1 MALDNETVL
10 QNLIT
15 QRADLQQQ
23 IASGQELFVK
33 LTGAIEVLEEIVK
46 SAEEEKEEE
55 NAEESVGS
63 VDLVE

>member
-1 MALDNETVL
+1 MALDNATVL

-33 LTGAIEVLEEIVK
+33 LTGAIEVLEEIVN

-55 NAEESVGS
+55 TAEESVGS

>member
-1 MALDNETVL
+1 MALDNATVL

-33 LTGAIEVLEEIVK
+33 LTGAIEVLEEIVN

-55 NAEESVGS
+55 NTEESVGS

>member
-1 MALDNETVL
+1 MALDNATVL

-33 LTGAIEVLEEIVK
+33 LTGAIEVLEEIVN
-46 SAEEEKEEE
+46 SAEEEKKEE

>member
-1 MALDNETVL
+1 MALENAAVL
-10 QNLIT
+10 QNLIK

-46 SAEEEKEEE
+46 SAEEEE
-55 NAEESVGS
+55 NTEESVGS
-63 VDLVE
+63 VDVVE